1 MIERGLVSPAS
12 AAAAHRKWWDE
23 NAREYLVEHGDALA
37 GRLQWGPEGVTEAE
51 LALMGDVTGKAILEV
66 GSGAGQC
73 SQWLHSQGAQVIT
86 SDISLEMLKAG
97 GPHLLRVQADG
108 YLLPFAD
115 NSLDITFSS
124 YGALPFLPDAPAVLR
139 EWARVTRELVIFSV
153 THPIRWALRDDPAD
167 LTISRSYF
175 DRNAYIERN
184 NEGEVAYTEHHR
196 TIGDWVSAIVGAGL
210 SLEKIVEPEWPES
223 NTESWGAWSP
233 KRGMLIP
240 GTAIFVARVK

>member
-1 MIERGLVSPAS
+1 VIERGSVSAAS
-12 AAAAHRKWWDE
+12 ATAAHRKWWDE
-23 NAREYLVEHGDALA
+23 NASSYLAEHGEALA

-51 LALMGDVTGKAILEV
+51 LGLMGALSGKTVLEV

-73 SQWLHSQGAQVIT
+73 SQWLRSQGAEPIT
-86 SDISLEMLKAG
+86 SDISFEMLKAG
-97 GPHLLRVQADG
+97 DPSLLKVQADG

-115 NSLDITFSS
+115 QSFDITFSS
-124 YGALPFLPDAPAVLR
+124 YGALPFLPNAPDVLR
-139 EWARVTRELVIFSV
+139 EWARVTRERVIFSV
-153 THPIRWALRDDPAD
+153 THPLRWALLDDPED

-175 DRNAYIERN
+175 DRSTYIERSEKN
-184 NEGEVAYTEHHR
+184 AVTYTEHHR

-223 NTESWGAWSP
+223 NTETWGAWSP

>member
-1 MIERGLVSPAS
+1 MIERGSVSAAS

-23 NAREYLVEHGDALA
+23 NASSYLAEHGEALA

-51 LALMGDVTGKAILEV
+51 LGLMGALSGKTVLEV

-73 SQWLHSQGAQVIT
+73 SQWLRSQGAEPIT
-86 SDISLEMLKAG
+86 SDISFEMLKAG
-97 GPHLLRVQADG
+97 DPSLLKVQADG

-115 NSLDITFSS
+115 QSFDITFSS
-124 YGALPFLPDAPAVLR
+124 YGALPFLPNAPDVLR
-139 EWARVTRELVIFSV
+139 EWARVTRERVIFSV
-153 THPIRWALRDDPAD
+153 THPLRWALLDDPED

-175 DRNAYIERN
+175 DRSTYIERN
-184 NEGEVAYTEHHR
+184 EKNAVTYTEHHR